1 MLTRALQQLWY
12 TPTARVPLL
21 LRGLAALYARLA
33 AADRRRKA
41 RRAQPLSL
49 PVVVVGNISVG
60 GTGKTPVVI
69 ELVRRLQ
76 AAGLRPAV
84 VSRGYGG
91 RPPQRPFLVAA
102 DTSASQS
109 GDEPLLIAR
118 RCGVPVMVDPQ
129 RRRAVAALAAR
140 GDVDIVIADDG
151 LQHLQLPRLF
161 EIAVVD
167 GERGLGNGRLLPAGP
182 LREPAT
188 RLQTVDWILVN
199 GGSWQP
205 AAADT
210 PWLRFGLRSGQAYN
224 MAGQCC
230 SLQLFAQRQVH
241 AVAGIGHPERFFAML
256 ERDYGMRVL
265 RHPFPD
271 HHVYRLQDLQ
281 FRPAL
286 PLLMTEKDAVKCAA
300 FTLDDAW
307 AVSVDAEL
315 SPAGDRLVRQLL
327 DRLAAQPPLT
337 SALSS

>member
-12 TPTARVPLL
+12 TPTAPVPLA
-21 LRGLAALYARLA
+21 LRWLAALYALLA

-41 RRAQPLSL
+41 RRAQPLPL

-76 AAGLRPAV
+76 TAGLRPAV
-84 VSRGYGG
+84 ISRGYGG
-91 RPPQRPFLVAA
+91 RPPQRPLLVAA

-167 GERGLGNGRLLPAGP
+167 GDRGLGNGRLLPAGP

-205 AAADT
+205 AAVET

-230 SLQLFAQRQVH
+230 SLQPFAQRQVH
-241 AVAGIGHPERFFAML
+241 AVAGIGHPERFFSML
-256 ERDYGMRVL
+256 ERDYDMRVL

-281 FRPAL
+281 FWPAL

-300 FTLDDAW
+300 FGLDDAW

-315 SPAGDRLVRQLL
+315 GPAGDVLVRQLL
-327 DRLAAQPPLT
+327 ERLAALPPLT
-337 SALSS
+337 SAPSF